1 MAKGRVLRVTA
12 TVLWACS
19 ACETRTVV
27 PVEVATVEVDPSTLE
42 LVAGEART
50 ARAIPRGAGGELL
63 SGRQVGWSTDQGS
76 VATVDA
82 DGRVEGVGPGETTLR
97 ASVEGVV
104 GTAAV
109 TVLEGPSV
117 SVSPSAVVLTASPGS
132 TSDARVVNVTNAGHG
147 TLSGL
152 SVSAAYRA
160 GEPSGWLTAGLS
172 GTTAP
177 ADLTLAGSAAALGEG
192 VYQATVT
199 VASPVNGGSSATVT
213 VDLQVQPAPP
223 SIVLGVDA
231 VSFSGVVGGQLP
243 IDQKVTV
250 TNGGN
255 GSLTGLSAAVVYEGD
270 VSGWLQASLLS
281 STAPT
286 DLQLRA
292 SVGLLPV
299 GRYRARVEVSS
310 AVASN
315 SPRSLTVDFEVA
327 PSSAPE
333 REAHRP

>member
-1 MAKGRVLRVTA
+1 MAKGRVLRVAA
-12 TVLWACS
+12 TVLWACA
-19 ACETRTVV
+19 ACETRTVE

-42 LVAGEART
+42 LVAGEAHT
-50 ARAIPRGAGGELL
+50 ARAVVRGVGGELL
-63 SGRQVGWSTDQGS
+63 SGRKVSWSTDHGS

-82 DGRVEGVGPGETTLR
+82 EGSVRGVGAGETTLR
-97 ASVEGVV
+97 ASVEGVI

-117 SVSPSAVVLTASPGS
+117 SASPSAVVLTASPGGS
-132 TSDARVVNVTNAGHG
+132 SETRVVNVTNAGHG

-152 SVSAAYRA
+152 SVSVAYQA
-160 GEPSGWLTAGLS
+160 GGPSGWLTAGLS

-177 ADLTLAGSAAALGEG
+177 ADLTLSGSAASLADG

-199 VASPVNGGSSATVT
+199 VASPVNGGSSAAVT
-213 VDLQVQPAPP
+213 VDLQVEPPPPA
-223 SIVLGVDA
+223 IVLGVDA
-231 VSFSGVVGGQLP
+231 VSFSGVLGGQLP
-243 IDQKVTV
+243 INQKVTV
-250 TNGGN
+250 TNGGT
-255 GSLTGLSAAVVYEGD
+255 GSLTGLTAAVVYEGD
-270 VSGWLQASLLS
+270 VSGWLQADLSS

-299 GRYRARVEVSS
+299 GRYRARVDVGS

-315 SPRSLTVDFEVA
+315 SPQSLTVEFEVA
-327 PSSAPE
+327 PASAPA
-333 REAHRP
+333 REPRRR